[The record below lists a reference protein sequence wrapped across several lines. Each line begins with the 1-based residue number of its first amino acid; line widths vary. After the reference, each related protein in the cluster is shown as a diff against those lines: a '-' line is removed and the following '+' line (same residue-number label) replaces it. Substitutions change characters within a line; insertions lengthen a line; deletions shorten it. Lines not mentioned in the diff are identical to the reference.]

1 MQGQFRASNDSSST
15 SGGLTGFLDRIV
27 SIFLKG
33 SDPEREKRRL
43 LRDIEKDVKRQKY
56 KFYKPKGSEA
66 LPGLA
71 KLFYDVYKII
81 APAQV
86 MLQNAQASGV
96 LKTILIENSLNKEQR
111 KILEDIDEQT
121 IRKEAESKDTKV
133 LASELKDKLVTF
145 FSAFNSDRVREVNE
159 RYNLLTLFFQ
169 LINYDYYF
177 FLKKFDSSLPERDFN
192 YHPKFETINGNYVS
206 EDLKDFLEIL
216 PLLKKDQDWNALFDV
231 LSFYKQSDV
240 VNRDA
245 FRKTV
250 KTLVEVGQSSAL
262 TMIVQLLDEN
272 PYYQPKVY
280 QHESHIVEEYL
291 SKIKTGTELAIQKI
305 LIERQN
311 RKIDNLLNAIFGT
324 TAISRMKYYTDKT
337 NMAFSKKML
346 GGFIYILPLN
356 YLKAFL
362 LDFYKRD
369 IKSAVDILLIRG
381 KWSTNLS
388 SQQLSDAFHA
398 VMQVSEDL
406 IQFDESLSEEG
417 ATGSKLKVLVHKGD
431 RDKNSIVI
439 LRKLLKEVN
448 DEALRMITESAG
460 NLITVGKSLKLVI
473 EDYEKKP
480 HELILNWKEV
490 EGAFDKDVKKNLT
503 ELYKKIYYFIQLM
516 QFYVKK
522 K

>member
-272 PYYQPKVY
+272 PYYQPKV
-280 QHESHIVEEYL
+280 
-291 SKIKTGTELAIQKI
+291 
-305 LIERQN
+305 
-311 RKIDNLLNAIFGT
+311 
-324 TAISRMKYYTDKT
+324 
-337 NMAFSKKML
+337 
-346 GGFIYILPLN
+346 
-356 YLKAFL
+356 
-362 LDFYKRD
+362 
-369 IKSAVDILLIRG
+369 
-381 KWSTNLS
+381 
-388 SQQLSDAFHA
+388 
-398 VMQVSEDL
+398 
-406 IQFDESLSEEG
+406 
-417 ATGSKLKVLVHKGD
+417 
-431 RDKNSIVI
+431 
-439 LRKLLKEVN
+439 
-448 DEALRMITESAG
+448 
-460 NLITVGKSLKLVI
+460 
-473 EDYEKKP
+473 
-480 HELILNWKEV
+480 
-490 EGAFDKDVKKNLT
+490 
-503 ELYKKIYYFIQLM
+503 
-516 QFYVKK
+516 
-522 K
+522 